1 MKILLTLALLA
12 FGQLTFGAGVPTSYA
27 TVSGTVTTVA
37 WTPVVSGIAKAASSV
52 MISNTGT
59 SFLIVGVGASGA
71 ETNTGLLIAPS
82 AAPILVPLPVSKGAR
97 LSVKALHSNNVGVTG
112 MVFFQ

>member
-1 MKILLTLALLA
+1 MKILLTAAILLA
-12 FGQLTFGAGVPTSYA
+12 TQLTFGAGVPTSYA

-37 WTPVVSGIAKAASSV
+37 WTPVVSGIVKAASTV

-59 SFLIVGVGASGA
+59 SFLIVGVGASGT
-71 ETNTGLLIAPS
+71 EVSTGLIIPPS
-82 AAPILVPLPVSKGAR
+82 AAPILVPLPVTKNSR
-97 LSVKALHSNNVGVTG
+97 LSVKALNANSTGVLG